1 MIDTY
6 RVVCS
11 ENDRLY
17 PGEIFVDIYPAGN
30 SRPENCLTHNGLL
43 AMRRISNPGVSNI
56 EPGILLFDN
65 GQEQPSLKYEKA
77 TSYSRRRYQESVHQK
92 IDKKIYETFQKMK
105 AARKNRTL
113 EVSFAS
119 MAVLYDLNAAQDN
132 DSPKSARE
140 YSLIEENKYQ
150 KRLAQK
156 RQELI
161 EYKRLEL
168 AKYIERKGSSYT
180 PEQMIAWKQARNHGD

>member
-11 ENDRLY
+11 ENERLY

-30 SRPENCLTHNGLL
+30 SRPENCLTHDGLL
-43 AMRRISNPGVSNI
+43 AMRQISNPGVSNI

-65 GQEQPSLKYEKA
+65 GQENPTLKYEKV
-77 TSYSRRRYQESVHQK
+77 TSYSRKRYQEFVHQK
-92 IDKKIYETFQKMK
+92 IDKKIYQTFRKMK
-105 AARKNRTL
+105 SAGKNRTL

-119 MAVLYDLNAAQDN
+119 MAVMYDLNAEKD
-132 DSPKSARE
+132 DKSPKSARE
-140 YSLIEENKYQ
+140 YALIEENQRQ
-150 KRLAQK
+150 KTLAEK

-161 EYKRLEL
+161 ERKRLEL
-168 AKYIERKGSSYT
+168 ARYIERKGVGYT
-180 PEQMIAWKQARNHGD
+180 PEQMMAWKQARSLGD